1 MDGEGTQGESD
12 PEEAEDDDGGK
23 EEQLH
28 GGGALDGGGEE
39 ASEAGLY
46 YGQRGRRELEDR
58 EDERPHE

>member
-12 PEEAEDDDGGK
+12 PEEVEDDDGEK

-46 YGQRGRRELEDR
+46 YGEGGRHELEDR